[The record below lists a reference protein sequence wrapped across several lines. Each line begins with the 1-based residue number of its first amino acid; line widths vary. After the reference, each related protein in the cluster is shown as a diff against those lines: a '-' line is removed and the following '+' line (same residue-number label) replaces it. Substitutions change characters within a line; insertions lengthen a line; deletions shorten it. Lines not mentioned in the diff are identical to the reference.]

1 MRRALRWGGTVVGI
15 LVLLLLV
22 AYAFLRGAA
31 PQLDGQVRLAGLSA
45 PVTVT
50 RDSLGVPTI
59 TGANR
64 VDVARALGFL
74 HAQDRF
80 FQMDVLRRVA
90 AGEVSELVGSA
101 ALDLDKRDRLFRLRA
116 AAQQVVA
123 AATPEQRAMLEAYSA
138 GVNAGLKALS
148 TWPFEYAMLF
158 KRPRPWLPE
167 DSVLVIYAMYFDLQ
181 RPTDRRESDLAL
193 MRDLMPAPLFRFLA
207 APGTQ
212 WDAPVVGAPV
222 ETPPIP
228 GADVLD
234 LRKQAAG

>member
-1 MRRALRWGGTVVGI
+1 MRRALRWGGTVIAV
-15 LVLLLLV
+15 LVLLLCV

-31 PQLDGQVRLAGLSA
+31 PQLDGQVKLEGLTA

-59 TGANR
+59 SGANR

-116 AAQQVVA
+116 AAQQVVVWPT
-123 AATPEQRAMLEAYSA
+123 TPEQRAMLEAYSA
-138 GVNAGLKALS
+138 GVNAGLKALA
-148 TWPFEYAMLF
+148 TWPFEYAILF

-167 DSVLVIYAMYFDLQ
+167 DSVLVIYAGMY
-181 RPTDRRESDLAL
+181 
-193 MRDLMPAPLFRFLA
+193 
-207 APGTQ
+207 
-212 WDAPVVGAPV
+212 
-222 ETPPIP
+222 
-228 GADVLD
+228 
-234 LRKQAAG
+234 